1 MSRKVFLSRGQQVL
15 DSVAPP
21 TVDSM
26 RKRLGGRVAAT
37 SGAFRVGSIVTVRTS
52 AGGSRSG
59 VVLCA
64 APTSVD
70 VFLERGIVKRTE
82 PASVTLH
89 VGAPPADLAQV
100 AAQAS
105 VFATLFEGQPVH
117 IERGQGTNT
126 RGVLR
131 EKCRYGA
138 LVEAEGGTM
147 LGVGFQRL
155 WPAPKPNSGPV

>member
-1 MSRKVFLSRGQQVL
+1 MARKIFLSRGQQIT

-26 RKRLGGRVAAT
+26 RQRLGGRVTGPA
-37 SGAFRVGSIVTVRTS
+37 GAFRVGSIVEVPTSSGIMRT
-52 AGGSRSG
+52 G
-59 VVLCA
+59 VVLSA
-64 APTSVD
+64 GANTVD

-82 PASVTLH
+82 PGSVKLH
-89 VGAPPADLAQV
+89 IGSAPEELVQV

-117 IERGQGTNT
+117 VERKEGSSLS
-126 RGVLR
+126 GVLR

-155 WPAPKPNSGPV
+155 WPAPKPTTEPT